1 MDVTKIVLT
10 EEEQILFNKFR
21 KTDHTELT
29 VSEYKILLHKSLIK
43 DHIGGNSGWFSTLPQ
58 KGVCEISDIGKDLR
72 AYQLLQKKAD
82 RRSSRRYWITTGIAI
97 AALLLSI
104 AALLWQAYIWKYEL
118 KHNEVTFSSSDLAD
132 SISNEAQGALQSLPQ
147 EFH

>member
-10 EEEQILFNKFR
+10 EEEQILFNKFQ

-29 VSEYKILLHKSLIK
+29 VSEYKILLHKSPIK

-82 RRSSRRYWITTGIAI
+82 RLSS
-97 AALLLSI
+97 LCLS
-104 AALLWQAYIWKYEL
+104 
-118 KHNEVTFSSSDLAD
+118 
-132 SISNEAQGALQSLPQ
+132 SLFWLTHLEPQ
-147 EFH
+147 LVPRLPLRLPRFPQ